1 MLMFLNSQRAKHK
14 VRYAAVGI
22 SHGFAVEYSGIVPR
36 LPDTETM
43 HMLQND
49 PIKLMGDGFSTEDM
63 GAVVHHP
70 TMDTTTLKFK
80 AKATDLKGIR
90 ELLGSAQLQIVRIV
104 CEQAQMLELAYSLF
118 PGSAPDLHGYQML
131 LLASPSSSLIL
142 PLWHNWTD
150 VHFDP
155 QLDENAV
162 VSLMNSFQEICAGTP
177 NVKLGYLDGGLPGM
191 ADLIPSITHLNPT
204 PLLKDDGAKASF
216 RAIVLN

>member
-1 MLMFLNSQRAKHK
+1 MNPFLSLLTYRAFRDDPLDVEEPITSRFKKRMFADNRLLAVSVGRSQWRTCLVTFDQAGVPAFGEIELSPPATPAGKDGMLMFLNSQRAKHK

-104 CEQAQMLELAYSLF
+104 CEQA
-118 PGSAPDLHGYQML
+118 
-131 LLASPSSSLIL
+131 
-142 PLWHNWTD
+142 
-150 VHFDP
+150 
-155 QLDENAV
+155 
-162 VSLMNSFQEICAGTP
+162 
-177 NVKLGYLDGGLPGM
+177 
-191 ADLIPSITHLNPT
+191 
-204 PLLKDDGAKASF
+204 
-216 RAIVLN
+216 